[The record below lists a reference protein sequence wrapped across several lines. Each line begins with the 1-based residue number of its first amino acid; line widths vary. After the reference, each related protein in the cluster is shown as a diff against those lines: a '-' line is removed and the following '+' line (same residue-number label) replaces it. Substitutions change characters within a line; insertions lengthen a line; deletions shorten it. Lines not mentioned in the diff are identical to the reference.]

1 MHNTYLA
8 EATALL
14 TEAAQELPAETSAA
28 AAIKAT
34 MAQAYATLA
43 LAQEVAKATEVLIAT
58 PSSL

>member
-1 MHNTYLA
+1 MHNSYLA

-14 TEAAQELPAETSAA
+14 TEAAQELPADTSAA

-43 LAQEVAKATEVLIAT
+43 LAQEVANATEVLTAT
-58 PSSL
+58 PGSL

>member
-1 MHNTYLA
+1 MLSTYLA

-43 LAQEVAKATEVLIAT
+43 LAQEVAKATEVLTAA